1 MAPAVGVYA
10 DLFQVDIMCI
20 IGTTEAPP
28 DYTLNCGCEG
38 PQFPPVRG
46 SARVLRSGHD
56 ETQ

>member
-56 ETQ
+56 